1 MKKRIF
7 LTVFATALITV
18 LVSLILLV
26 GVTYRYIN
34 EDTRDQLMAQ
44 LDYLS
49 QAVDDEGLTYLNQL
63 ENNSYRITWIAADGA
78 VLFDNRNNISRMEN
92 HADRQEFIDAKAH
105 GVSEIERE
113 SETMTTRLMYVAE
126 ELSDGSVLRIA
137 TNDISVGGVA
147 WMLAVPSVL
156 LILCIS
162 LLAWFVARKLSRAL
176 VEPLNTLDLD
186 HPLAG
191 EAYDELVPLLSR
203 IEQQHR
209 EIADQRVQ
217 LGQQRNEF
225 QTVIDNMREGLV
237 LLNQSGRILLINR
250 SGRNLM
256 KAMAEEDDLAAGEEI
271 ITSRNSV
278 VDSLLDKAYDG
289 KTSSATI
296 IINSRS
302 YEIHASPVE
311 SDEGI
316 HGAVLFY
323 VDVTEKVEAEQ
334 LRREFS
340 ANVSHELKTPLH
352 SISGCAEL
360 MLSGIVKEED
370 KPRFLK
376 QIYDEAQHMVSLIEN
391 IIKIS
396 RLDEEA
402 DALPVDKVDL
412 YEIAQTV
419 IEQLG
424 NKAASRGIVMD
435 LSGTHVT
442 IKGVKTMIYEMIYNL
457 CDNAIKYNVDDGAIS
472 VSVKKTKD
480 AAVVKVKDTGVGIS
494 EDQQE
499 RIFERFYRVDKS
511 HSRASGGTGLGLS
524 IVKHAAIWH
533 NATIKVKSKL
543 GKGTTFIVR
552 FPLKLK
558 KKICCLPS

>member
-49 QAVDDEGLTYLNQL
+49 QAVDDEGLTYLSQL

-137 TNDISVGGVA
+137 TNDISIGGVA
-147 WMLAVPSVL
+147 WMLAVPSIL

-162 LLAWFVARKLSRAL
+162 LMAWFVARKLSRAL

-442 IKGVKTMIYEMIYNL
+442 IKGVKTLLYEMIYNL

-499 RIFERFYRVDKS
+499 RIFERFYRIDKS

-533 NATIKVKSKL
+533 NATIKVKSKI

-558 KKICCLPS
+558 K

>member
-34 EDTRDQLMAQ
+34 EDTKDQLMAQ

-78 VLFDNRNNISRMEN
+78 VLFDNRSNISRMEN

-162 LLAWFVARKLSRAL
+162 LLAWFVARKLSHAL

-442 IKGVKTMIYEMIYNL
+442 IKGVKTLLYEMIYNL

-558 KKICCLPS
+558 K

>member
-424 NKAASRGIVMD
+424 NKAASRGVVMD

-442 IKGVKTMIYEMIYNL
+442 IKGVKTLLYEMIYNL

-558 KKICCLPS
+558 K

>member
-78 VLFDNRNNISRMEN
+78 VLFDNRSNISRMEN

-442 IKGVKTMIYEMIYNL
+442 IKGVKTLLYEMIYNL
-457 CDNAIKYNVDDGAIS
+457 CDNAIKYNRKDGEVEVTVSRGRNGRAV
-472 VSVKKTKD
+472 VSV
-480 AAVVKVKDTGVGIS
+480 ADTGIGIAK
-494 EDQQE
+494 EDQE

-511 HSRASGGTGLGLS
+511 HSRETGGTGLGLS
-524 IVKHAAIWH
+524 IVKHGAILH
-533 NATIKVKSKL
+533 DAKIKIESTL
-543 GKGTTFIVR
+543 GTGT
-552 FPLKLK
+552 
-558 KKICCLPS
+558 KIILEF

>member
-78 VLFDNRNNISRMEN
+78 VLFDNRSNISRMEN

-113 SETMTTRLMYVAE
+113 SETMTSRLMYVAE

-442 IKGVKTMIYEMIYNL
+442 IKGVKTLLYEMIYNL

-480 AAVVKVKDTGVGIS
+480 AAVVKIKDTGVGIS

-499 RIFERFYRVDKS
+499 RIFERFYRIDKS

-558 KKICCLPS
+558 K

>member
-34 EDTRDQLMAQ
+34 EDTKDQLMAQ

-49 QAVDDEGLTYLNQL
+49 QAVDDEGFTYLNQL

-78 VLFDNRNNISRMEN
+78 VLFDNRSNISRMEN

-442 IKGVKTMIYEMIYNL
+442 IKGVKTLLYEMIYNL

-558 KKICCLPS
+558 K

>member
-78 VLFDNRNNISRMEN
+78 VLFDNRSNISRMEN

-256 KAMAEEDDLAAGEEI
+256 KAMVEEDDLAAGEEI

-435 LSGTHVT
+435 LSGIHVT
-442 IKGVKTMIYEMIYNL
+442 IKGVKTLLYEMIYNL

-558 KKICCLPS
+558 K

>member
-176 VEPLNTLDLD
+176 VEPLDTLDLD

-442 IKGVKTMIYEMIYNL
+442 IKGVKTLLYEMIYNL

-558 KKICCLPS
+558 K

>member
-78 VLFDNRNNISRMEN
+78 VLFDNRSNISRMEN

-256 KAMAEEDDLAAGEEI
+256 KAMVEEDDLAAGEEI

-424 NKAASRGIVMD
+424 NKAAARGIVMD
-435 LSGTHVT
+435 LSGIHVT
-442 IKGVKTMIYEMIYNL
+442 IKGVKTLLYEMIYNL

-558 KKICCLPS
+558 K

>member
-34 EDTRDQLMAQ
+34 EDTKDQLMAQ

-78 VLFDNRNNISRMEN
+78 VLFDNRSNISRMEN

-442 IKGVKTMIYEMIYNL
+442 IKGVKTLLYEMIYNL

-499 RIFERFYRVDKS
+499 RIFERFYRIDKS

-558 KKICCLPS
+558 K

>member
-126 ELSDGSVLRIA
+126 ELSDGSVLRIS
-137 TNDISVGGVA
+137 TNDISIGGVA
-147 WMLAVPSVL
+147 WMLAVPSIL

-162 LLAWFVARKLSRAL
+162 LMAWFVARRLSRAL
-176 VEPLNTLDLD
+176 VEPLNALDLD
-186 HPLAG
+186 HPLANDV
-191 EAYDELVPLLSR
+191 YDELVPLLSR

-209 EIADQRVQ
+209 EIADQRMQ

-370 KPRFLK
+370 QPRFLK

-419 IEQLG
+419 IEQLE

-442 IKGVKTMIYEMIYNL
+442 IKGVKTLLYEMIYNL

-558 KKICCLPS
+558 K

>member
-49 QAVDDEGLTYLNQL
+49 QAVDDEGLTYLSQL

-162 LLAWFVARKLSRAL
+162 LMAWFVARKLSRAL

-256 KAMAEEDDLAAGEEI
+256 KAMAEEDDFAAGEEI

-442 IKGVKTMIYEMIYNL
+442 IKGVKTLLYEMIYNL

-558 KKICCLPS
+558 K

>member
-78 VLFDNRNNISRMEN
+78 VLFDNRSNISRMEN

-147 WMLAVPSVL
+147 WMLAVPAVL

-442 IKGVKTMIYEMIYNL
+442 IKGVKTLLYEMIYNL

-558 KKICCLPS
+558 K

>member
-7 LTVFATALITV
+7 LTVFAAALITV

-105 GVSEIERE
+105 GVSDIERE

-442 IKGVKTMIYEMIYNL
+442 IKGVKTLLYEMIYNI

-499 RIFERFYRVDKS
+499 RIFERFYRIDKS

-558 KKICCLPS
+558 K

>member
-271 ITSRNSV
+271 ITSRKSV

-442 IKGVKTMIYEMIYNL
+442 IKGVKTLLYEMIYNL

-558 KKICCLPS
+558 K

>member
-63 ENNSYRITWIAADGA
+63 DNNSYRITWIAADGA
-78 VLFDNRNNISRMEN
+78 VLFDNRSNISRMEN

-162 LLAWFVARKLSRAL
+162 LLAWFVARRLSRAL

-442 IKGVKTMIYEMIYNL
+442 IKGVKTLLYEMIYNL

-558 KKICCLPS
+558 K

>member
-78 VLFDNRNNISRMEN
+78 VLFDNRNNISRMDN

-442 IKGVKTMIYEMIYNL
+442 IKGVKTLLYEMIYNL

-558 KKICCLPS
+558 K

>member
-7 LTVFATALITV
+7 LTVFAAALITV

-105 GVSEIERE
+105 GVSDIERE

-271 ITSRNSV
+271 VTSRNSV

-442 IKGVKTMIYEMIYNL
+442 IKGVKTLLYEMIYNL

-558 KKICCLPS
+558 K

>member
-34 EDTRDQLMAQ
+34 EDTKDQLMAQ

-147 WMLAVPSVL
+147 WMLVVPSIL

-442 IKGVKTMIYEMIYNL
+442 IKGVKTLLYEMIYNL

-558 KKICCLPS
+558 K

>member
-162 LLAWFVARKLSRAL
+162 LLAWFVARKLSHAL

-442 IKGVKTMIYEMIYNL
+442 IKGVKTLLYEMIYNL

-558 KKICCLPS
+558 K

>member
-7 LTVFATALITV
+7 LTVFAAALITV

-34 EDTRDQLMAQ
+34 EDTKDQLMAQ

-105 GVSEIERE
+105 GVSDIERE

-442 IKGVKTMIYEMIYNL
+442 IKGVKTLLYEMIYNL

-499 RIFERFYRVDKS
+499 RIFERFYRIDKS

-558 KKICCLPS
+558 K

>member
-78 VLFDNRNNISRMEN
+78 VLFDNRSNISRMEN

-162 LLAWFVARKLSRAL
+162 LLAWFVARRLSRAL

-278 VDSLLDKAYDG
+278 VDSLLDKAYVG

-442 IKGVKTMIYEMIYNL
+442 IKGVKTLLYEMIYNL

-558 KKICCLPS
+558 K

>member
-250 SGRNLM
+250 SGRNLT

-442 IKGVKTMIYEMIYNL
+442 IKGVKTLLYEMIYNL

-558 KKICCLPS
+558 K

>member
-49 QAVDDEGLTYLNQL
+49 QAVDDEGLTYLSQL

-162 LLAWFVARKLSRAL
+162 LMAWFVARKLSRAL

-217 LGQQRNEF
+217 LGQQRNEI

-442 IKGVKTMIYEMIYNL
+442 IKGVKTLLYEMIYNL

-558 KKICCLPS
+558 K

>member
-7 LTVFATALITV
+7 LTVFAAALITV

-105 GVSEIERE
+105 GVSDIERE

-162 LLAWFVARKLSRAL
+162 LLAWFVARRLSRAL

-256 KAMAEEDDLAAGEEI
+256 KAMAEEDNLAAGEEI

-442 IKGVKTMIYEMIYNL
+442 IKGVKTLLYEMIYNL

-499 RIFERFYRVDKS
+499 RIFERFYRIDKS

-558 KKICCLPS
+558 K

>member
-34 EDTRDQLMAQ
+34 EDTRDRLMAQ

-78 VLFDNRNNISRMEN
+78 VLFDNRSNISRMEN

-162 LLAWFVARKLSRAL
+162 LLAWFVARKLSHAL

-256 KAMAEEDDLAAGEEI
+256 KAMAEEDNLAAGEEI

-442 IKGVKTMIYEMIYNL
+442 IKGVKTLLYEMIYNL
-457 CDNAIKYNVDDGAIS
+457 CDNAIKYNRKDGEVEVTVSRGRNGRAV
-472 VSVKKTKD
+472 VSV
-480 AAVVKVKDTGVGIS
+480 ADTGIGIAK
-494 EDQQE
+494 EDQE

-511 HSRASGGTGLGLS
+511 HSRETGGTGLGLS
-524 IVKHAAIWH
+524 IVKHGAILH
-533 NATIKVKSKL
+533 DAKIKIESTL
-543 GKGTTFIVR
+543 GTGT
-552 FPLKLK
+552 
-558 KKICCLPS
+558 KIILEF

>member
-419 IEQLG
+419 IDQLG

-442 IKGVKTMIYEMIYNL
+442 IKGVKTLLYEMIYNL

-558 KKICCLPS
+558 K

>member
-78 VLFDNRNNISRMEN
+78 VLFDNRSNISRMEN

-162 LLAWFVARKLSRAL
+162 LLAWFVARRLSRAL

-442 IKGVKTMIYEMIYNL
+442 IKGVKTLLYEMIYNL
-457 CDNAIKYNVDDGAIS
+457 CDNAIKYNRRDGEVEVTVSRGRNGRAV
-472 VSVKKTKD
+472 VSV
-480 AAVVKVKDTGVGIS
+480 ADTGIGIAK
-494 EDQQE
+494 EDQE

-511 HSRASGGTGLGLS
+511 HSRETGGTGLGLS
-524 IVKHAAIWH
+524 IVKHGAILH
-533 NATIKVKSKL
+533 DAKIKIESTL
-543 GKGTTFIVR
+543 GTGT
-552 FPLKLK
+552 
-558 KKICCLPS
+558 KIILEF

>member
-34 EDTRDQLMAQ
+34 EDTKDQLMAQ

-78 VLFDNRNNISRMEN
+78 VLFDNRSNISRMEN

-137 TNDISVGGVA
+137 TNDISIGGVA
-147 WMLAVPSVL
+147 WMLAVPSIL

-442 IKGVKTMIYEMIYNL
+442 IKGVKTLLYEMIYNL

-558 KKICCLPS
+558 K

>member
-78 VLFDNRNNISRMEN
+78 VLFDNRSNIRRMEN

-162 LLAWFVARKLSRAL
+162 LLAWFVARRLSRAL

-217 LGQQRNEF
+217 LGQQRNEV

-442 IKGVKTMIYEMIYNL
+442 IKGVKTLLYEMIYNL

-558 KKICCLPS
+558 K

>member
-137 TNDISVGGVA
+137 TNDISIGGVA
-147 WMLAVPSVL
+147 WMLAVPSIL

-162 LLAWFVARKLSRAL
+162 LMAWFVARKLSRAL

-442 IKGVKTMIYEMIYNL
+442 IKGVKTLLYEMIYNL

-558 KKICCLPS
+558 K